1 MERNIFETKRGFTC
15 SAFDLLHAGHIL
27 MLEEAKTKCDYLIVG
42 LQNDPSYD
50 RPTTKNTPIQS
61 LVERYIQL
69 KGVKYVDEIIV
80 YNTEKDLEDLLLC
93 LDINIRFVGEEYQD
107 KHLTGR
113 DICLKRNIEIY
124 YNKREHSFSTTELR
138 NRLGAKKKVVNTISA
153 QSSNSYGAHGAWPLP
168 DDYVPIDQVMMEE
181 GHGHHDPDGQGY

>member
-1 MERNIFETKRGFTC
+1 MDRNIFETIRGFTC

-27 MLEEAKTKCDYLIVG
+27 MLEEAKTKCDHLTVG

-50 RPTTKNTPIQS
+50 RPTTKNKPIQS

-93 LDINIRFVGEEYQD
+93 LPLNIRFVGEEY
-107 KHLTGR
+107 KHQGLTGR
-113 DICLKRNIEIY
+113 SICDKRGIEIY

-138 NRLGAKKKVVNTISA
+138 NRLSTTTPMNK
-153 QSSNSYGAHGAWPLP
+153 
-168 DDYVPIDQVMMEE
+168 
-181 GHGHHDPDGQGY
+181 GHSEPPPQGQGY

>member
-1 MERNIFETKRGFTC
+1 MQRDIFEMVKGFTC

-42 LQNDPSYD
+42 LQNDPTID
-50 RPTTKNTPIQS
+50 RPTTKNKPIQS

-80 YNTEKDLEDLLLC
+80 YNTEKDLEDLLMC
-93 LDINIRFVGEEYQD
+93 LDIKVRFVGEEYKD
-107 KHLTGR
+107 KLLTGR
-113 DICLKRNIEIY
+113 EICDKRNIEIY

-138 NRLGAKKKVVNTISA
+138 GRIASTQKAKA
-153 QSSNSYGAHGAWPLP
+153 
-168 DDYVPIDQVMMEE
+168 
-181 GHGHHDPDGQGY
+181 